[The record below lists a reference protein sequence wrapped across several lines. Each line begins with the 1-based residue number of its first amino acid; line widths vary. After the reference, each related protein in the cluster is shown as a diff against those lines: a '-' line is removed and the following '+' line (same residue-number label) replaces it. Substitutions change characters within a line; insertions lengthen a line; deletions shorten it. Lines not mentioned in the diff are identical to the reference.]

1 MQKIKLRVNEFF
13 YSAAIASYLLGVVIA
28 RHSGLRINLINLAAG
43 VLIFSAFYLLQLL
56 QRFMTS
62 NRINPFTRVR
72 SGAQNQSTTIQI
84 LIIGAFFGIF
94 GGLFLLLR
102 TKVLI
107 GTNFLLIAALGVVM
121 FLSMGRFTRLW
132 FNTMTWLFEGW
143 VVSPL
148 MLLLGS
154 AIQEYQFSRLYLLL
168 WMPSFFLY
176 SASAITLL
184 FAEYDKN
191 SDTRKQNFIV
201 SVGWEK
207 ALTIHHGLLI
217 MTYLS
222 LLVYI
227 AVSNTWS
234 SNWQALLLT
243 VFAGL
248 EVLLLEQMARGMK
261 PNWPLIKTLAIIQ
274 FFSLIYLLAYPLL
287 IK

>member
-191 SDTRKQNFIV
+191 SDTRKQNFIG

-261 PNWPLIKTLAIIQ
+261 PNWQLIKTLAIIQ

>member
-84 LIIGAFFGIF
+84 LIIGAFFWNIRR
-94 GGLFLLLR
+94 LIPLLR

-107 GTNFLLIAALGVVM
+107 GTNFYSSQRSAVM

-143 VVSPL
+143 VVSSL
-148 MLLLGS
+148 MLLLGAHSGISIVPTVSS
-154 AIQEYQFSRLYLLL
+154 ALD
-168 WMPSFFLY
+168 
-176 SASAITLL
+176 AIVFPLQR
-184 FAEYDKN
+184 FRDHP
-191 SDTRKQNFIV
+191 IV
-201 SVGWEK
+201 
-207 ALTIHHGLLI
+207 
-217 MTYLS
+217 
-222 LLVYI
+222 
-227 AVSNTWS
+227 
-234 SNWQALLLT
+234 
-243 VFAGL
+243 
-248 EVLLLEQMARGMK
+248 RG
-261 PNWPLIKTLAIIQ
+261 I
-274 FFSLIYLLAYPLL
+274 
-287 IK
+287 